1 MVLITASS
9 IMAGVRPMAWAS
21 PVIQRR
27 QQQYHVPKLCR
38 HPPAHMRTVPVASKS
53 SSAALR
59 RSRSGD
65 DEDELEDGDG
75 LPPESKVYTE
85 KRDWSLDQLAA
96 LVSMAKQTTLFG
108 NALLR
113 GELIGTSPR
122 AKKQDGCLAT
132 VSRGRT

>member
-1 MVLITASS
+1 
-9 IMAGVRPMAWAS
+9 
-21 PVIQRR
+21 
-27 QQQYHVPKLCR
+27 
-38 HPPAHMRTVPVASKS
+38 
-53 SSAALR
+53 
-59 RSRSGD
+59 
-65 DEDELEDGDG
+65 
-75 LPPESKVYTE
+75 VYTE